1 MVGSLSDCGEVCC
14 PSYSSLLFPS
24 GPLSVALGA
33 EGERAQHVV
42 SAATPTDQPG
52 GAAVGLG
59 ATPLDQLG
67 VAAANQLSSFF
78 SFNSAV

>member
-1 MVGSLSDCGEVCC
+1 M
-14 PSYSSLLFPS
+14 
-24 GPLSVALGA
+24 GPPWDRTRPPQDQPGVAAARLAA
-33 EGERAQHVV
+33 EGERAQPVV
-42 SAATPTDQPG
+42 SAATPADQPE